1 RAEAVRNINQ
11 LAMHLESVE
20 DVYAWKE
27 WLESK
32 GVEVIGPVDHQ
43 VLLSIYFFD
52 PTSNCRLELTT
63 PLTRLAE
70 QDATGAEQAL
80 DQWEVW
86 RDEAAASGTAF
97 AGLLRPKLQMRA
109 KHVAGGR
116 GNALGTLVWFHTLA
130 LLFVFLPP

>member
-1 RAEAVRNINQ
+1 VD
-11 LAMHLESVE
+11 

-32 GVEVIGPVDHQ
+32 GITVIGPVDHQ

-63 PLTRLAE
+63 PLTRLSDESA
-70 QDATGAEQAL
+70 QDADQAL

-86 RDEAAASGTAF
+86 REEATASGRASGDF
-97 AGLLRPKLQMRA
+97 LRQKLQMRA
-109 KHVAGGR
+109 RHVA
-116 GNALGTLVWFHTLA
+116 
-130 LLFVFLPP
+130 